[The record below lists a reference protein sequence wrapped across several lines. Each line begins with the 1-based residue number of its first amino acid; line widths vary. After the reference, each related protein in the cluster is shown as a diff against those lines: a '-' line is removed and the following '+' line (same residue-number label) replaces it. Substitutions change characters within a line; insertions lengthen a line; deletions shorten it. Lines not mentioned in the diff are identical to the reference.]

1 KVSHAHED
9 RLVRE
14 KQLLATIKD
23 LNEERESEKI
33 RLEEKLAT
41 LDVELT
47 AIKEYQENSQI
58 YEQTLKDMEAK
69 IAGCKDAFNEEIA
82 LLNSQLEEEWETGR
96 RDKEERRKI
105 TKKASGF
112 ESRTICSCY
121 REAAAKAT
129 QEQLGPGTK
138 HRIAQNKKIMSE
150 LRFQCFEVE
159 KMYRARQGLMESNTL
174 LLAKSA
180 SARHRVEELARRSHL
195 LQRIIR
201 YMHQKLQKRGACLD
215 DGSIGRNSEVEDVDG
230 CERPGASPETVLH
243 AAGGGR
249 RSGSRGRHSGTV
261 YRLAGMSEEER
272 QQMLDLREELRR
284 EEVAIA
290 AAQTLVGEMSE
301 NIRRGDEERS
311 RTLALKRDLARVL
324 ALCHEDPL
332 VGANGEGGLQTESG
346 GKRFDRTGRLD
357 PQATPVPKIPA
368 LLSPQDATGSELLP
382 PTLLHSSDLSVGSTN
397 NGSGLADNHGAELVE
412 GSVSTLLLPAIDPTR
427 LSRQPQDWELENNQ
441 HDQQR
446 VPQRQLQQHQLQ
458 PNHHEHMALEKPT
471 RGADGADENDAIES
485 SRGNGRGGMREK
497 LALWPEFTIVPHI
510 AGVGRP
516 PREGGDIAYSEER
529 PWEGT
534 NSCIDAEVLK
544 AVARLLLS
552 KLQISVEAITPRQA
566 SPRTHTMGFP
576 SLTKRATLE
585 NGGAGTE
592 SGVDMGNRQLRNSR
606 RGPRRSRESTR
617 TARRYGAGNGTSACS
632 SRGQR
637 RRVGRGG
644 TLSDDQYEEG
654 VSREG
659 GRDRDVG
666 RSRSG
671 APDDATS
678 IWSGWHTTGIPSWD
692 ILEPAVRQTK
702 RRRTRDAACQTL
714 TYRELRDHAKTTGSM
729 HNTSTTDGKNCDNNL
744 SPPPR
749 AVHQVHQRQR
759 HQQARHHV
767 VPASRYISM
776 LNPPRS
782 PVPST
787 AATTALSASSV
798 YRTTDGGGIVHGAI
812 VRGGARGADAQGMRP
827 WPAQQ
832 QERLAGGSR
841 GAVGDKLR
849 HQRDEAQNPSPSKNG
864 VERGG
869 SLARPIDGEGTLLCS
884 PPSSFSQ
891 QCSLHSSP
899 RRRKG
904 MELNT
909 SSAPSARLSETP
921 GTQRASPPLGQVSV
935 SWNQEQDQGVEG
947 GEEGTAPFTAL
958 PEPEMG
964 VPKSSRSKRRPESL
978 LRKGG
983 GWSTRNH
990 TVVGEKGS
998 GSRSH
1003 ARGGG
1008 FVHESLSKGPD
1019 YRKVLL
1025 FTVND
1030 ADCRVLRRPLATG
1043 GLTSTSETTT
1053 TAPSEVVELNTTDQR
1068 DGRRLNVDKPANGKR
1083 GSSRRSASR
1092 PRDPGDAAGTNFVR
1106 NCGPSVAMGAIE
1118 GQPVAATAAKPSSNS
1133 AVGEDLF
1140 VGNSG
1145 RMHCGS
1151 DGRISGI
1158 GLAGLGPVVGSNSV
1172 VWDSKGVVGDLDGGP
1187 TMCSSVSTLSGEAF

>member
-1 KVSHAHED
+1 
-9 RLVRE
+9 
-14 KQLLATIKD
+14 
-23 LNEERESEKI
+23 
-33 RLEEKLAT
+33 
-41 LDVELT
+41 
-47 AIKEYQENSQI
+47 
-58 YEQTLKDMEAK
+58 
-69 IAGCKDAFNEEIA
+69 
-82 LLNSQLEEEWETGR
+82 
-96 RDKEERRKI
+96 
-105 TKKASGF
+105 
-112 ESRTICSCY
+112 
-121 REAAAKAT
+121 AAAKAT
-129 QEQLGPGTK
+129 QEQLGPRTK
-138 HRIAQNKKIMSE
+138 HRIAQNKKMMSE

-159 KMYRARQGLMESNTL
+159 KMYRARQGLMESNSL

-180 SARHRVEELARRSHL
+180 SARHCVEELARRSHL

-215 DGSIGRNSEVEDVDG
+215 DGSIGPNSGPEDVDG
-230 CERPGASPETVLH
+230 CKRPGASPETGVH
-243 AAGGGR
+243 AAGAGR
-249 RSGSRGRHSGTV
+249 RSGSRGRHNGTV

-290 AAQTLVGEMSE
+290 AAQTLVGEMGE
-301 NIRRGDEERS
+301 DIRRAEEERS
-311 RTLALKRDLARVL
+311 RRLALKRDLARVL

-332 VGANGEGGLQTESG
+332 VGANGERGLQTESG
-346 GKRFDRTGRLD
+346 GFDRTGRLD
-357 PQATPVPKIPA
+357 PQPIPAPKTSA
-368 LLSPQDATGSELLP
+368 LLSPQDANGSELLP

-397 NGSGLADNHGAELVE
+397 DGSGLADNHGAEGGK
-412 GSVSTLLLPAIDPTR
+412 GSASTVLLPAIGPTR
-427 LSRQPQDWELENNQ
+427 LSWQPQDWELENNE
-441 HDQQR
+441 HGQQR

-458 PNHHEHMALEKPT
+458 PNQHEHMALEVPS
-471 RGADGADENDAIES
+471 RGADGTEGNDAIES

-516 PREGGDIAYSEER
+516 PREGGDIAYGEER

-534 NSCIDAEVLK
+534 TSCIDAEVLK

-552 KLQISVEAITPRQA
+552 KLHISVEAITPRLA
-566 SPRTHTMGFP
+566 SPRTQAVGFP

-585 NGGAGTE
+585 DGGAGAE
-592 SGVDMGNRQLRNSR
+592 SGVDMGDRQLRNSR

-637 RRVGRGG
+637 RRGGRGG
-644 TLSDDQYEEG
+644 TLSDYQYEEG

-659 GRDRDVG
+659 GRDRGVG

-729 HNTSTTDGKNCDNNL
+729 HNTSTTGGKNCDNNL

-759 HQQARHHV
+759 HQQARHYV
-767 VPASRYISM
+767 VPASRYVSM

-787 AATTALSASSV
+787 TMTTTLSASSV

-812 VRGGARGADAQGMRP
+812 VRGGARGGDAHGMRP

-832 QERLAGGSR
+832 QKRLAGRGR
-841 GAVGDKLR
+841 GAGGDMLR
-849 HQRDEAQNPSPSKNG
+849 HQRDEAQNLSSSKNG

-869 SLARPIDGEGTLLCS
+869 SLARPTDGQGTLLFS

-891 QCSLHSSP
+891 QRSLHSSP
-899 RRRKG
+899 RRRKET
-904 MELNT
+904 ELDT
-909 SSAPSARLSETP
+909 SSAPSARLPETP

-935 SWNQEQDQGVEG
+935 SWNQEQNQGVEG
-947 GEEGTAPFTAL
+947 GEEETAPFTVVPA
-958 PEPEMG
+958 PEMG
-964 VPKSSRSKRRPESL
+964 VPKSSRSRRRPKSL
-978 LRKGG
+978 PRNGG
-983 GWSTRNH
+983 EWSTRNH

-998 GSRSH
+998 GNRSH
-1003 ARGGG
+1003 AGGGG
-1008 FVHESLSKGPD
+1008 FAYESLSKGPD

-1043 GLTSTSETTT
+1043 GLTSTSETTAT
-1053 TAPSEVVELNTTDQR
+1053 VQSDVVELNKTDQQ
-1068 DGRRLNVDKPANGKR
+1068 DGHRLNVGRAVNGKR
-1083 GSSRRSASR
+1083 GSSRRSAAR
-1092 PRDPGDAAGTNFVR
+1092 PRGPVDAAGTNFVR
-1106 NCGPSVAMGAIE
+1106 NCGPSVAMGATN
-1118 GQPVAATAAKPSSNS
+1118 GQPVAPIAARPSANS
-1133 AVGEDLF
+1133 AAGEDLF

-1145 RMHCGS
+1145 RMHCGTN
-1151 DGRISGI
+1151 GVVSGI
-1158 GLAGLGPVVGSNSV
+1158 GSAGLRPVVGSNSV
-1172 VWDSKGVVGDLDGGP
+1172 VWDSKGGVGELDGGP
-1187 TMCSSVSTLSGEAF
+1187 TMCSSMSTLSGEAF

>member
-1 KVSHAHED
+1 
-9 RLVRE
+9 
-14 KQLLATIKD
+14 
-23 LNEERESEKI
+23 
-33 RLEEKLAT
+33 
-41 LDVELT
+41 
-47 AIKEYQENSQI
+47 
-58 YEQTLKDMEAK
+58 
-69 IAGCKDAFNEEIA
+69 
-82 LLNSQLEEEWETGR
+82 
-96 RDKEERRKI
+96 
-105 TKKASGF
+105 
-112 ESRTICSCY
+112 
-121 REAAAKAT
+121 AAAKAT
-129 QEQLGPGTK
+129 QEQLGPRTK
-138 HRIAQNKKIMSE
+138 HRIAQNKKMMSE

-215 DGSIGRNSEVEDVDG
+215 DGSIGPDSGPGDG
-230 CERPGASPETVLH
+230 DDCERPGASPEIGGH
-243 AAGGGR
+243 AAGVGR

-301 NIRRGDEERS
+301 NIRRAEEERS
-311 RTLALKRDLARVL
+311 RRLTLKGDLARVL

-332 VGANGEGGLQTESG
+332 VGANGEKGLQTESG

-357 PQATPVPKIPA
+357 PQPIPVPKTST
-368 LLSPQDATGSELLP
+368 LLSLQDANDSELLP
-382 PTLLHSSDLSVGSTN
+382 ATLLHSSDLPVGSTN
-397 NGSGLADNHGAELVE
+397 DGSGLADNHGAEMGE
-412 GSVSTLLLPAIDPTR
+412 GSVSTMLLPAIGPTR
-427 LSRQPQDWELENNQ
+427 LSRQPQDWELENNE

-446 VPQRQLQQHQLQ
+446 VPQRQLQQHKLQ
-458 PNHHEHMALEKPT
+458 PNQHEHMALEVPS
-471 RGADGADENDAIES
+471 RGADGTEGNDAIES
-485 SRGNGRGGMREK
+485 SRGDRRGGMREK
-497 LALWPEFTIVPHI
+497 LAFWPEFTIVPHT

-534 NSCIDAEVLK
+534 TSCIDAEVLK

-552 KLQISVEAITPRQA
+552 KLQISVEAITPRLEP
-566 SPRTHTMGFP
+566 PRTQAVGFP
-576 SLTKRATLE
+576 SLTKRATLGD
-585 NGGAGTE
+585 GGARAE
-592 SGVDMGNRQLRNSR
+592 SGVDMGDRQLRNSR

-617 TARRYGAGNGTSACS
+617 TARRHGAGSGTSARS

-637 RRVGRGG
+637 RRDGRGG
-644 TLSDDQYEEG
+644 TLSGDQYEEG

-659 GRDRDVG
+659 GGDRGVG
-666 RSRSG
+666 RSR
-671 APDDATS
+671 PDDATS

-729 HNTSTTDGKNCDNNL
+729 HNTSTTGGKNCDNNL

-759 HQQARHHV
+759 QQQARRHV
-767 VPASRYISM
+767 VPASRYVSM

-787 AATTALSASSV
+787 TATTTLSASSV

-812 VRGGARGADAQGMRP
+812 VRGGARGGDAHGVRP
-827 WPAQQ
+827 WPTQ
-832 QERLAGGSR
+832 QEEPSAGRVR
-841 GAVGDKLR
+841 GAGGDKLR
-849 HQRDEAQNPSPSKNG
+849 HQCDEAQNPSSSKNG
-864 VERGG
+864 VERGR
-869 SLARPIDGEGTLLCS
+869 SLARPTDGQGTLLCS

-891 QCSLHSSP
+891 QRSLHSSP
-899 RRRKG
+899 RRKKET
-904 MELNT
+904 ELDT
-909 SSAPSARLSETP
+909 STTPSARLSETP

-947 GEEGTAPFTAL
+947 GEEGAAPFTAVR
-958 PEPEMG
+958 EPEVE
-964 VPKSSRSKRRPESL
+964 VPNSSRSRRRSESL
-978 LRKGG
+978 PRNGG
-983 GWSTRNH
+983 VWSTRNH

-998 GSRSH
+998 GNRSH
-1003 ARGGG
+1003 AGGGG
-1008 FVHESLSKGPD
+1008 FVYEPLSKGPD

-1030 ADCRVLRRPLATG
+1030 ADCRVLGRPLATA

-1053 TAPSEVVELNTTDQR
+1053 TAQSGVIELSKTDQK
-1068 DGRRLNVDKPANGKR
+1068 DGRRLNVDKSANGKR
-1083 GSSRRSASR
+1083 SSSRRCASR
-1092 PRDPGDAAGTNFVR
+1092 RRGPGDAAGTNFVR
-1106 NCGPSVAMGAIE
+1106 NRGPSVAMGATKS
-1118 GQPVAATAAKPSSNS
+1118 QPVAAIAAWPSANS

-1140 VGNSG
+1140 VGKSG
-1145 RMHCGS
+1145 RMHCGA
-1151 DGRISGI
+1151 DGRISGM
-1158 GLAGLGPVVGSNSV
+1158 GSTGLGSVVGSNSV
-1172 VWDSKGVVGDLDGGP
+1172 VWDSKGGVGELNGGP
-1187 TMCSSVSTLSGEAF
+1187 TMCSSVSTLSGEPC